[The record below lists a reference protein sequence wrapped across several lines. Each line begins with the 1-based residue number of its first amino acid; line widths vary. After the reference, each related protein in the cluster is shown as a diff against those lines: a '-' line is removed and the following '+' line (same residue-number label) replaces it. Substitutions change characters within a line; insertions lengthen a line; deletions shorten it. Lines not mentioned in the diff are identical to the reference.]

1 MLSQDD
7 ARRAI
12 NAGTTFMKGKNREAA
27 QEDES
32 RYDPGGHHL
41 TDWLAEARP
50 PAVSADAISSH
61 GPRLHLILGVVDA
74 ELCHHGSV
82 RSGWIVGYFA
92 IAWMP

>member
-1 MLSQDD
+1 MPSQCDCG
-7 ARRAI
+7 RA
-12 NAGTTFMKGKNREAA
+12 AVAATKMKGKNGKPSH
-27 QEDES
+27 DDKNG
-32 RYDPGGHHL
+32 YDPSGHHL
-41 TDWLAEARP
+41 TDRFSKLRRP
-50 PAVSADAISSH
+50 ALSADAISSH